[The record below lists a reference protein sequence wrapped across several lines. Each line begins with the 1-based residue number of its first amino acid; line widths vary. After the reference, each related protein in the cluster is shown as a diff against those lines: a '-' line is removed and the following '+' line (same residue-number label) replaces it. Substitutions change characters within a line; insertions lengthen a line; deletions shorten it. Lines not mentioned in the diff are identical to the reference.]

1 MTEASVRTKFSI
13 SGEAGEG
20 GSRFTQDVGG
30 VLMETFIIRGWMPFN
45 QQTNKHE
52 GKLLRLLK
60 DGSARLRKSASDRL
74 LAIIRR
80 NAHNDDYDHVDDMM
94 MLLLISAVIMK
105 TFA

>member
-13 SGEAGEG
+13 YGGAGEG
-20 GSRFTQDVGG
+20 GYRFTPDVGG
-30 VLMETFIIRGWMPFN
+30 VRMETFIIRGWMPFN
-45 QQTNKHE
+45 EQTNKHE

-94 MLLLISAVIMK
+94 MLLLILAVIMK